1 MLLLDGAPLHLRWT
15 LLINSDTTSL
25 LRAYLFNYHAGIHYG
40 GIESLFTDD
49 IGLWPKMPLKIR
61 LFELPS

>member
-25 LRAYLFNYHAGIHYG
+25 LRAHLFNYHAGIHYG

-49 IGLWPKMPLKIR
+49 IGL
-61 LFELPS
+61 